1 MIGSGAGGAGSTRR
15 KTRKVTARSLE
26 RGALHYLSRYST
38 STENLRRVLLRRVD
52 RALAAHGG
60 GREEPARWVEDV
72 ISKLDRQGLL
82 DDLAYCEATARRLVR
97 RGNSQRAIRAALAAK
112 GVAAEVVDQ
121 SLAAV
126 ARGLGGIDLA
136 AAVGYARRRRFGAFA
151 GARPLAAEKQL
162 AALSRAGFP
171 YAVATAVLAA
181 ATVAEAEALARPR
194 EPGS

>member
-1 MIGSGAGGAGSTRR
+1 MIGSGAGGAGSKRRETRR
-15 KTRKVTARSLE
+15 VTARSLE

-52 RALAAHGG
+52 RALAVHGG
-60 GREEPARWVEDV
+60 GREEPVRWVGDV

-82 DDLAYCEATARRLVR
+82 DDRAYAEATARRLVR
-97 RGNSQRAIRAALAAK
+97 RGKSERAIRVALAAK
-112 GVAAEVVDQ
+112 GVVPEVVDQ
-121 SLAAV
+121 GLAVV
-126 ARGLGGIDLA
+126 AREVNGIDLA
-136 AAVGYARRRRFGAFA
+136 AAVGYARRRGFGAFA
-151 GARPLAAEKQL
+151 RARPLPVEKQL

>member
-1 MIGSGAGGAGSTRR
+1 MVGSAAGGAGSARR

-26 RGALHYLSRYST
+26 RGALYYLSRYST

-52 RALAAHGG
+52 RALAVHGG
-60 GREEPARWVEDV
+60 GRAEPARWVEDV
-72 ISKLDRQGLL
+72 VVKLDRQGLL
-82 DDLAYCEATARRLVR
+82 DDRAYAEAMARRLVR
-97 RGNSQRAIRAALAAK
+97 RGKSQRAIRAALAAK
-112 GVAAEVVDQ
+112 GVAPEVVDQ
-121 SLAAV
+121 GLRAV
-126 ARGLGGIDLA
+126 AREVSGIDLA

-151 GARPLAAEKQL
+151 GTRPLPAEKQL

-181 ATVAEAEALARPR
+181 ATVAEAEALERPR